1 MWFHLWYL
9 ALTEFQKTFKADFKV
24 EAEFGHKVGLVS
36 FRILRITVIQEGIG
50 IRPQLLDTLNSTHV
64 SILAWITSTIFQLR
78 YARCQGRFWSLE
90 TKRQAVIF

>member
-64 SILAWITSTIFQLR
+64 SILA
-78 YARCQGRFWSLE
+78 
-90 TKRQAVIF
+90 